1 VSSKWMSNMGKFR
14 NIVST
19 ALRFVRYDRAKSIG
33 VLVGIVIST
42 FLIGQQIGI
51 ATFLTGLMSALVDN
65 ANADVWVIDN
75 QAKDVN
81 QIGLIDMK
89 KVRDV
94 QSIPGVMSADPLL
107 VAGARATFSDGSNAA
122 ISLIGSTSPT
132 FSAGPSPDKI
142 ALGKVTDLLRDGAVT
157 ADFYDR
163 VNFGGSADVGTSFE
177 INGKRAMIAAQTKGA
192 RGFGGIIMFTT
203 LERARF
209 YANVSENSIS
219 AVLVKIKPGANADS
233 VVNAINR
240 TVYGI
245 RAWKAQD
252 LKNSTVNTILATSG
266 IGASTGSLIVFA
278 IVAGFFIIGLTMFSA
293 ALDRLKDYGTLKAI
307 GASNGYIRS
316 VILGQAFSFALTGFS
331 LAFFLLTG
339 FQKGVEASGLVF
351 EFSPVVIIGLLSVTL
366 FISLFGAVFAI
377 RRISGVE
384 PASVFRG

>member
-1 VSSKWMSNMGKFR
+1 MSR
-14 NIVST
+14 LQNIVST

-81 QIGLIDMK
+81 QIGLIDAK

-94 QSIPGVMSADPLL
+94 QSIPGVKSADPLL
-107 VAGARATFSDGSNAA
+107 VAGARATFTDGSNAA
-122 ISLIGSTSPT
+122 ISMIGSNSPT
-132 FSAGPSPDKI
+132 FRAGPSPDKI
-142 ALGKVTDLLRDGAVT
+142 SAGRLTDLLLDGGVT

-163 VNFGGSADVGTSFE
+163 VNFGGSADVGTAFE
-177 INGKRAMIAAQTKGA
+177 INGKRAVIVAQTKGA

-203 LERARF
+203 LERARY

-219 AVLVKIKPGANADS
+219 AVLVKLQPGANADS
-233 VVNAINR
+233 IVAAINQ

-245 RAWKAQD
+245 RAWKAED
-252 LKNSTVNTILATSG
+252 LKSSTINTILATSG

-278 IVAGFFIIGLTMFSA
+278 IVAGFFIIGLTMFSS

-307 GASNGYIRS
+307 GASNNYIRS
-316 VILGQAFSFALTGFS
+316 VILGQAFSFALAGFL

-339 FQKGVEASGLVF
+339 FQKGVEASGLLF
-351 EFSPVVIIGLLSVTL
+351 EFSPVIIAGLLSVTL

>member
-1 VSSKWMSNMGKFR
+1 MSKLR

-81 QIGLIDMK
+81 QIGLIDVK

-94 QSIPGVMSADPLL
+94 QSIPGVKSADPLL
-107 VAGARATFSDGSNAA
+107 VAGARATFADGSNAA
-122 ISLIGSTSPT
+122 ISLIGSNSPT
-132 FSAGPSPDKI
+132 FHAGPSPDKI
-142 ALGKVTDLLRDGAVT
+142 SAGRLTDLLLDGGVT

-163 VNFGGSADVGTSFE
+163 VNFGGSADVGTAFE
-177 INGKRAMIAAQTKGA
+177 INGKRAVIMAQTKGA

-203 LERARF
+203 LERAR
-209 YANVSENSIS
+209 YYGNVSENSIS
-219 AVLVKIKPGANADS
+219 AVLVKLQPGVNADS
-233 VVNAINR
+233 VVAAINK

-245 RAWKAQD
+245 RAWKAED
-252 LKNSTVNTILATSG
+252 LKSSTINTILATSG

-278 IVAGFFIIGLTMFSA
+278 IVAGFFIIGLTMFSS

-307 GASNGYIRS
+307 GASNNYIRS
-316 VILGQAFSFALTGFS
+316 VILGQAFSFAFTGF
-331 LAFFLLTG
+331 LFAFLLLTG

-351 EFSPVVIIGLLSVTL
+351 EFSPVIIIGLLSVTL